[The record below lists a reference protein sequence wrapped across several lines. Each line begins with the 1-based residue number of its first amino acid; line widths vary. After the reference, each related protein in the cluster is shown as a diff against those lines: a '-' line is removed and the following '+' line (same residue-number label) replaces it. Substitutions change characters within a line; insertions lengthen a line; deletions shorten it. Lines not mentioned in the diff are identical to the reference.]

1 MLQGLGALA
10 SPLFQRPQPG
20 VSRVYSDASNARWA
34 ALPFCSTA
42 NSLEKGI
49 SAAQALHLGI
59 VNKAFEPF
67 ERQLVADTVQAR
79 IPQEL
84 GSSGLFGD

>member
-1 MLQGLGALA
+1 MRAKCDSGEISSKALDLRGLLA
-10 SPLFQRPQPG
+10 AIQLM
-20 VSRVYSDASNARWA
+20 
-34 ALPFCSTA
+34 
-42 NSLEKGI
+42 EKGI

-84 GSSGLFGD
+84 GSSGLFGA